1 MMRIGRL
8 TIYCPALFSSRSFNP
23 IFFLPGL
30 AVSIP
35 GIFALRIPIVDERS
49 EKRTHDDFRAAECR
63 ELAAKARKRF
73 GSFIRRKERLLSNLE
88 GDLIKHGDA
97 ETWRRYGD
105 LILAN
110 IHNTEIRDNSIA
122 VVDYFDE
129 AAPRLEISVEPGMDL
144 KRAAEHF
151 YRRSARA
158 KHAAEEIEKRRSM
171 VRQAIRD
178 AESQLSA
185 VDDAE
190 AAKDL
195 ELLRSLAEPPA
206 KTVRSKPIKGK
217 VDAKRYRRF
226 VSSDGFEILVGKTA
240 ADNDYLTFRVSNSLD
255 VWLHAADHPGSHVIV
270 RLPKGVEMPA
280 KTLTEAAQ
288 LAGFYS
294 AGKKQPKL
302 EVRYTQRKFVHK
314 TRRAQAGLVSL
325 SKFKSILV
333 EPKVPFDREDG
344 P

>member
-1 MMRIGRL
+1 L
-8 TIYCPALFSSRSFNP
+8 
-23 IFFLPGL
+23 LPGF
-30 AVSIP
+30 AKSIP
-35 GIFALRIPIVDERS
+35 GFFALTIFLVNEQAERRTPS
-49 EKRTHDDFRAAECR
+49 EPSSAECR

-73 GSFIRRKERLLSNLE
+73 RSFIKRKERLLGNLE
-88 GDLIKHGDA
+88 GDLLKHGDA

-110 IHNTEIRDNSIA
+110 MHNAEARDGSVT

-129 AAPRLEISVEPGMDL
+129 TAPTIEIPVEPGMDL
-144 KRAAEHF
+144 KRAAENF
-151 YRRSARA
+151 YRRSAKAR
-158 KHAAEEIEKRRSM
+158 HAAEEIEKRRST
-171 VRQAIRD
+171 VQRAIRD
-178 AESQLSA
+178 AEAQLA
-185 VDDAE
+185 VVDDAE
-190 AAKDL
+190 AANNL

-206 KTVRSKPIKGK
+206 KAVRSKPIKGK

-226 VSSDGFEILVGKTA
+226 VSSDGYEILVGKAA

-255 VWLHAADHPGSHVIV
+255 IWLHAADHPGSHVIV
-270 RLPKGVEMPA
+270 RLPKGIEIPP
-280 KTLTEAAQ
+280 KTLSEAAQ

-294 AGKKQPKL
+294 SGKKQPKL

-314 TRRAQAGLVSL
+314 PRKAPAGLVSL